1 MALINFVHG
10 TSLPADAASNFDTLY
25 FIYDSIT
32 TPAKGALYKGNVLI
46 ADNTAGTGLPAGL
59 QSQIDA
65 IIDTELPKYMS
76 KAGGTF
82 TGEVIL
88 KANPTQNLGAAT
100 KQYVD
105 NKVSNAVDDL
115 NIENYAPLAS
125 PTFTGT
131 PKAPTATAGTN
142 NTQIATTAFVNNAIA
157 DGLAASD
164 AMVFKGTLG
173 TNGNVTTLPTKYSTG
188 DTYRVITAGTYAGQV
203 CEIGDLIIALEDR
216 NGSGNLNSDW
226 TVAQTNINGAITSIS
241 GDDTYIEVSGT
252 GSSKTVSHKASGVT
266 ATSYGPSSNA
276 TPGHGQKFNVPYITV
291 NAAGHITAATTKEI
305 TLPETPVL
313 SGSLASAADTKVM
326 SGFSIDTTD
335 KHKIVGAQKQLN
347 AGDGI
352 SITGTASAITIT
364 SKIAGTNQ
372 LGGIKAG
379 GDITI
384 SSAGVVTVDDDS
396 HNHIISNVDG
406 LSDALD
412 GKQAT
417 ITGGASTI
425 TSTNLT
431 TNRVLISNNS
441 GKVAVS
447 AVTSTDLSNL
457 LDALTWKTT
466 T

>member
-1 MALINFVHG
+1 MALVNFVHG

-46 ADNTAGTGLPAGL
+46 ADNTAGTGLPAEL

-65 IIDTELPKYMS
+65 IINTELPKYMS
-76 KAGGTF
+76 KAGGAF
-82 TGEVIL
+82 TGEVTL
-88 KANPTQNLGAAT
+88 AKDPTQNLGAAT

-105 NKVSNAVDDL
+105 GKVNKAIDDL
-115 NIENYAPLAS
+115 DIENYAPLAN

-131 PKAPTATAGTN
+131 PEAPTATADTN
-142 NTQIATTAFVNNAIA
+142 NTQIATTAFVKNAIA

-173 TNGNVTTLPTKYSTG
+173 TNGNIPALPTKYSTG

-203 CEIGDLIIALEDR
+203 CEIGDLIIALENR
-216 NGSGNLNSDW
+216 NGSENLNSDW
-226 TVAQTNINGAITSIS
+226 TVAQTNINGAITSLS
-241 GDDTYIEVSGT
+241 GDDAYIDVTGT
-252 GSSKTVSHKASGVT
+252 GSSKTVSHKNSGVT
-266 ATSYGPSSNA
+266 ATNYGPSSNA
-276 TPGHGQKFNVPYITV
+276 TPGHGGKFKVPYITID
-291 NAAGHITAATTKEI
+291 AAGHITAASTKEI
-305 TLPETPVL
+305 TLPGTPVL
-313 SGSLASAADTKVM
+313 SGSLTSAADTKVM

-335 KHKIVGAQKQLN
+335 KHKIVGAQKQLS

-352 SITGTASAITIT
+352 SITGTATEITIA

-384 SSAGVVTVDDDS
+384 SEDGLVTVKNDS
-396 HNHIISNVDG
+396 HNHTINSIEGLSNV
-406 LSDALD
+406 
-412 GKQAT
+412 
-417 ITGGASTI
+417 IE
-425 TSTNLT
+425 
-431 TNRVLISNNS
+431 
-441 GKVAVS
+441 
-447 AVTSTDLSNL
+447 
-457 LDALTWKTT
+457 ALTWKTT